1 MSGHVRACESTLLSL
16 DALPLRSS
24 SAPLRLLCYI
34 MHVLTYT
41 YVCHLCQR
49 HRNNGPAAFAHP
61 RTRSVQHACMNLL
74 LNGLCKVANHACAN
88 CCCCYWLFGG
98 GVCVG
103 RKESSEY
110 VDDTNSVPN
119 QTLNLSRDIGKTID
133 QLKKRTPPGSVPAR
147 RR

>member
-1 MSGHVRACESTLLSL
+1 MRART
-16 DALPLRSS
+16 
-24 SAPLRLLCYI
+24 
-34 MHVLTYT
+34 
-41 YVCHLCQR
+41 
-49 HRNNGPAAFAHP
+49 AAAA
-61 RTRSVQHACMNLL
+61 TGYLGV
-74 LNGLCKVANHACAN
+74 
-88 CCCCYWLFGG
+88 
-98 GVCVG
+98 VCVC